1 MNETRIFGVLVRF
14 RNSLSDIAANNL
26 RSTIR
31 IIPARHLR
39 HIRQIDVLPPLN
51 FGSNPNYSGG
61 GSGVGHPRLS
71 ELCFDVSRKPH
82 NFPLSMTL
90 LHEVGHIIDHAY
102 NALDSLTPEHRNT
115 INRVPILAG
124 AVTHGSGEHYA
135 IAYQMLMTGGAS
147 AAVRAALLSSNAF
160 SGVDL
165 VHP

>member
-1 MNETRIFGVLVRF
+1 MNETRVSGVLVRHHHP
-14 RNSLSDIAANNL
+14 LSDIAANNL

-31 IIPARHLR
+31 IIPAPHLR

-51 FGSNPNYSGG
+51 FGSTPNYAGG

-71 ELCFDVSRKPH
+71 ELCFDRRYRDN
-82 NFPLSMTL
+82 NFPYNMTL

-115 INRVPILAG
+115 INQVPIPRG
-124 AVTHGSGEHYA
+124 AVTHGRGEHYA
-135 IAYQMLMTGGAS
+135 IAYQTLLTGGAS
-147 AAVRAALLSSNAF
+147 PAVRAAPLSGNAF

>member
-1 MNETRIFGVLVRF
+1 MNETRVSGVLVRHHHP
-14 RNSLSDIAANNL
+14 LSDIAANNL

-31 IIPARHLR
+31 IIPAPHLR

-51 FGSNPNYSGG
+51 FGSNPNYAGG

-71 ELCFDVSRKPH
+71 ELCFDRRQRDN
-82 NFPLSMTL
+82 NFPYNMTL

-115 INRVPILAG
+115 INQVPIPRG
-124 AVTHGSGEHYA
+124 AVTHGRGEHYA
-135 IAYQMLMTGGAS
+135 IAYQTLLTGGAS
-147 AAVRAALLSSNAF
+147 PAVRAALLSGNAF

>member
-1 MNETRIFGVLVRF
+1 MNETRIYGVLVRF
-14 RNSLSDIAANNL
+14 HHSLSEIAVNNL

-31 IIPARHLR
+31 IIPAQHLR

-51 FGSNPNYSGG
+51 FGDNPNYAGG

-71 ELCFDVSRKPH
+71 ELCFDRGRRPN
-82 NFPLSMTL
+82 NFPYNMTL

-102 NALDSLTPEHRNT
+102 NALASLTPENRNI
-115 INRVPILAG
+115 INQVPIPPG

-135 IAYQMLMTGGAS
+135 IAYQTLLTGGAS
-147 AAVRAALLSSNAF
+147 EAVRAALLSSRAF